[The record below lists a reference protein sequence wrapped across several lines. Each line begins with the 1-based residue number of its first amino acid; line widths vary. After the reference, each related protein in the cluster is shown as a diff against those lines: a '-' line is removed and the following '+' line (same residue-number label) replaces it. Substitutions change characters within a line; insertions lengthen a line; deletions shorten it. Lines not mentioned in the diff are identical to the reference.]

1 MKKLFT
7 LISMALF
14 ATAIQAQD
22 AEALLFDQSATVAD
36 GQEFTTASAK
46 LTLGADQK
54 EWKVA
59 AAGIKEDAYYKD
71 FGKTVQIKNS
81 ETDETE
87 DKFGIVT
94 VTGSNNPKDQ
104 KEAGKGSGVNYAEDK
119 TVGRLPQN
127 GTYYIFTAQKSGKVQ
142 AGIILNADKAFYLV
156 DATNAT
162 ASEDGTYLEVALPD
176 ANLHSYVI
184 KDKDGNEVELVD
196 DGDGKGG
203 KTVSEKVT
211 GVLEFEAQAGHT
223 YYYFCSGSKLG
234 IFGYIFTPTAE
245 TVTET
250 WTVAG
255 STGILGSE
263 WKTDD
268 TANDMTTTDGKI
280 YTLVKENCTLEKGT
294 TYEFKVAK
302 DHAWTEAYPSQNA
315 KLTVPETAIYK
326 VTITFNS
333 ETKEVSATYEKTGE
347 AGVIEHTYDVKGN
360 FFNDTNWEQTYAM
373 TKDATGLWTVT
384 IENLDAGNYEFK
396 VREDNAWSVSYPA
409 SNYKVSVETSGSSL
423 TIAFN
428 PETKEIS
435 TTVTTPSGINS
446 VCAARQVTVLYNL
459 AGQKVDANY
468 KGVVIMNDKKV
479 LMK

>member
-1 MKKLFT
+1 MKKFFT

-22 AEALLFDQSATVAD
+22 AEVLLFDQSATVAD

-54 EWKVA
+54 AWKVA

-104 KEAGKGSGVNYAEDK
+104 KEAGKGSGVNYAADK

-142 AGIILNADKAFYLV
+142 AGIILNSDKAFYLV

-162 ASEDGTYLEVALPD
+162 ASEDGNYLEVALPD

-196 DGDGKGG
+196 DGEGKGG
-203 KTVSEKVT
+203 KVVSDKVT

-234 IFGYIFTPTAE
+234 IFGYIFTP
-245 TVTET
+245 
-250 WTVAG
+250 
-255 STGILGSE
+255 S
-263 WKTDD
+263 
-268 TANDMTTTDGKI
+268 
-280 YTLVKENCTLEKGT
+280 
-294 TYEFKVAK
+294 
-302 DHAWTEAYPSQNA
+302 
-315 KLTVPETAIYK
+315 
-326 VTITFNS
+326 
-333 ETKEVSATYEKTGE
+333 
-347 AGVIEHTYDVKGN
+347 
-360 FFNDTNWEQTYAM
+360 
-373 TKDATGLWTVT
+373 DATG
-384 IENLDAGNYEFK
+384 
-396 VREDNAWSVSYPA
+396 
-409 SNYKVSVETSGSSL
+409 
-423 TIAFN
+423 
-428 PETKEIS
+428 IS
-435 TTVTTPSGINS
+435 TVL
-446 VCAARQVTVLYNL
+446 AAQQKAVVYNL

-468 KGVVIMNDKKV
+468 KGVVIANGKKM
-479 LMK
+479 LQK